1 MYSFY
6 SINVLLTLVVQP
18 CNLFSQLAGDLELP
32 VRLAVKFNPSC
43 PPPLIELVEGQYAVA
58 SDWNTDSE
66 QLAMLGQ
73 SRWAWVRLAVAQ
85 NPSAPAETL
94 MQLAGDA
101 VYKIQLAVAKN
112 PETPADVLAV
122 LAEHQDKAIQAAVA
136 EHGNATE
143 EILHQLFPTQQH
155 LLKRRKNL
163 PASILERI
171 FNELVTNQPI
181 WKNKEL
187 RYFLLKQPNTP
198 TRFLAELAN
207 IDLEALRAEKLEQ
220 ERKAGSTPGISE
232 KWVQDEIRF
241 LTDVAEHPQVSVEIL
256 ERLAQYPNSHVKL
269 AVAQNSQTPEQ
280 LKLRILSELI
290 LYAEDN
296 IKVEIAKNPETP
308 VYVLEA
314 IGQNESYRT
323 KLLREIRR
331 VLASEYAVNA
341 NSFNSTADKFMSD
354 LKHQTLYPNNIVVNV
369 DYLMR
374 LFESPDF
381 LEVMTRNLTYE
392 DTKNELSLLMNRF
405 LSELTEMFSGLSN
418 KLQEQVV
425 TTIVSILALINS
437 GVKNNSRKRSIAVAL
452 VGNQNTPVSLRNEL
466 INQLR
471 RPSIPLTSHE
481 SDCDLFLALVYNPQ
495 ISEAQRMECF
505 QQLLSTNWNNIQEGI
520 ARNPNTPPE
529 IIAQLMTRPG
539 VGRQAVSRNPNAPTE
554 ALAELAQDS
563 NSTTRNW
570 VAENPGTPTNILVQL
585 TRQPVEKTINNIS
598 SVRETVLKNP
608 NFPPL
613 ERYRLLL
620 AIEEEQETANAHQL
634 MARRTNSSYAL
645 AQVVEKGDQKTKLTA
660 ARSN

>member
-1 MYSFY
+1 MQPLQPVSGSDLQRFLSAPEELLQESVGLQLAVASFHQTPRSLLEILLKSPDEQVAEAASLHVNFAGEITDGWQQAVDEILQQRQLGQNDRLAVELLKIGPVPPCFLSEWVPSERLIQGLRNPQMPLRY
-6 SINVLLTLVVQP
+6 RLQFLQRLSQEPSLEPRLQVAESPETPSAVLE
-18 CNLFSQLAGDLELP
+18 QLAGDLELP
-32 VRLAVKFNPSC
+32 VRLAVKFNPSS

-66 QLAMLGQ
+66 QLAILGQ

-85 NPSAPAETL
+85 NPSATAETL

-112 PETPADVLAV
+112 PETPPDVLAV
-122 LAEHQDKAIQAAVA
+122 LEEHQDKTIQAAVA
-136 EHGNATE
+136 EHPNATE
-143 EILHQLFPTQQH
+143 EILHQLFPTQQQ
-155 LLKRRKNL
+155 LLKKRKNL
-163 PASILERI
+163 PATILERF
-171 FNELVTNQPI
+171 FNELTTNQPI

-220 ERKAGSTPGISE
+220 AGSTPGISE
-232 KWVQDEIRF
+232 KWVQDEIGF
-241 LTDVAEHPQVSVEIL
+241 LTDVAEHPQISVEIL

-331 VLASEYAVNA
+331 VLAFEYAVNA
-341 NSFNSTADKFMSD
+341 NSFNSTADRFMSN
-354 LKHQTLYPNNIVVNV
+354 LKHQTLYPNNIVVNINQ
-369 DYLMR
+369 LMR

-381 LEVMTRNLTYE
+381 LDIMTRTLSYE

-405 LSELTEMFSGLSN
+405 LSEWTEMLFGLSN

-425 TTIVSILALINS
+425 TDLVRILALINS
-437 GVKNNSRKRSIAVAL
+437 DVKNNSR
-452 VGNQNTPVSLRNEL
+452 
-466 INQLR
+466 
-471 RPSIPLTSHE
+471 
-481 SDCDLFLALVYNPQ
+481 
-495 ISEAQRMECF
+495 
-505 QQLLSTNWNNIQEGI
+505 
-520 ARNPNTPPE
+520 
-529 IIAQLMTRPG
+529 
-539 VGRQAVSRNPNAPTE
+539 
-554 ALAELAQDS
+554 
-563 NSTTRNW
+563 
-570 VAENPGTPTNILVQL
+570 
-585 TRQPVEKTINNIS
+585 
-598 SVRETVLKNP
+598 
-608 NFPPL
+608 
-613 ERYRLLL
+613 
-620 AIEEEQETANAHQL
+620 
-634 MARRTNSSYAL
+634 
-645 AQVVEKGDQKTKLTA
+645 
-660 ARSN
+660 

>member
-1 MYSFY
+1 MQPLQPVSGSDLQRFLSAPEELLQESVGLQLAVASFHQTPRSLLEILLKSPDEQVAEAASLHVNFAGEITDGWQQAVDEILQQRQLGQNDRLAVELLKIGPVPPCFLSEWVPSERLIQGLRNPQMPLRY
-6 SINVLLTLVVQP
+6 RLQFLQRLSQEPSLEPRLQVAESPETPSAVLE
-18 CNLFSQLAGDLELP
+18 QLAGDLELP
-32 VRLAVKFNPSC
+32 VRLAVKFNPSS

-66 QLAMLGQ
+66 QLAILGQ

-85 NPSAPAETL
+85 NPSATAETL

-112 PETPADVLAV
+112 PETPPDVLAV
-122 LAEHQDKAIQAAVA
+122 LEEHQDKTIQAAVA
-136 EHGNATE
+136 EHPNATE
-143 EILHQLFPTQQH
+143 EILHQLFPTQQQ
-155 LLKRRKNL
+155 LLKKRKNL
-163 PASILERI
+163 PATILERF
-171 FNELVTNQPI
+171 FNELTTNQPI

-220 ERKAGSTPGISE
+220 AGSTPGISE
-232 KWVQDEIRF
+232 KWVQDEIGF

-331 VLASEYAVNA
+331 VLAFEYAVNA
-341 NSFNSTADKFMSD
+341 NSFNSTADRFMSN
-354 LKHQTLYPNNIVVNV
+354 LKHQTLYPNNIVVNINQ
-369 DYLMR
+369 LMR

-381 LEVMTRNLTYE
+381 LDIMTRTLSYE

-405 LSELTEMFSGLSN
+405 LSEWTEMLFGLSN

-425 TTIVSILALINS
+425 TDLVRILALINS
-437 GVKNNSRKRSIAVAL
+437 DVKNNSR
-452 VGNQNTPVSLRNEL
+452 
-466 INQLR
+466 
-471 RPSIPLTSHE
+471 
-481 SDCDLFLALVYNPQ
+481 
-495 ISEAQRMECF
+495 
-505 QQLLSTNWNNIQEGI
+505 
-520 ARNPNTPPE
+520 
-529 IIAQLMTRPG
+529 
-539 VGRQAVSRNPNAPTE
+539 
-554 ALAELAQDS
+554 
-563 NSTTRNW
+563 
-570 VAENPGTPTNILVQL
+570 
-585 TRQPVEKTINNIS
+585 
-598 SVRETVLKNP
+598 
-608 NFPPL
+608 
-613 ERYRLLL
+613 
-620 AIEEEQETANAHQL
+620 
-634 MARRTNSSYAL
+634 
-645 AQVVEKGDQKTKLTA
+645 
-660 ARSN
+660 